1 MLDPFE
7 AIRRDLE
14 RLLRIFGRGVTIP
27 SYETEGKYK
36 VMYHATEPEN
46 IPAIMR
52 VGLKAPVYMMNGR
65 STVKGLQLAARRQY
79 TKFGTYAGGYQ
90 VLLRIKLPKDWP
102 LLVSY
107 YYFRLL
113 PFPLGRSILDSNLL
127 ATAGTRSFC
136 FRLVAQNISSGQ

>member
-7 AIRRDLE
+7 GIRRDLE

-102 LLVSY
+102 L
-107 YYFRLL
+107 
-113 PFPLGRSILDSNLL
+113 ILDEASDTPQYVKSLE
-127 ATAGTRSFC
+127 AIPPEY
-136 FRLVAQNISSGQ
+136 ISIDQEHWP